1 MSAKISIED
10 IKKIYEN
17 NGLKLL
23 ESTSRGICKNYKC
36 CDDEGYLYYYGAR
49 NLQKQGASNNK
60 LHRFSSKNPF
70 AWENVLHFMEQNVH
84 NGTILVSTS
93 SDWQNRDSILS
104 FKCGVCGAVFKKSW
118 SAFLSLD
125 FKICPRCFNQA
136 KDEGVVQ
143 TNRIDPFLFRE
154 KLLEK
159 GLYLL
164 SGDNITYHSKV
175 LVQDKNGY
183 RGLVSLGSIYSR
195 EEVGLDKFSVANP
208 FTVDN
213 LRLYTFLKGWD
224 CIIPDQT
231 YKGNRSMLK
240 IRCSCGRSFE
250 VTTTHFLNG
259 KYKCNKCRG
268 VQSELSSIVEQW
280 LKTHNIEYQM
290 EKRFDDCKNK
300 RIMPFDYFIPNIGCI
315 EVDGQLHYKAR
326 GDNKNNLL
334 QVQANDKIKT
344 EYCRKNNI
352 PLLRLPYWEIE
363 DGETYQKRLKQ
374 FLSIED

>member
-60 LHRFSSKNPF
+60 LHRFSSKNTF
-70 AWENVLHFMEQNVH
+70 AWEKVLHFMEQNVH

-136 KDEGVVQ
+136 KDEGVVP

-195 EEVGLDKFSVANP
+195 EEVGFDKFSVANP

-250 VTTTHFLNG
+250 VTATHFLNG

-280 LKTHNIEYQM
+280 LKAHNIEYQM

-326 GDNKNNLL
+326 GDNKNSLL

>member
-49 NLQKQGASNNK
+49 NLQKQSASNNK

-136 KDEGVVQ
+136 KDEGVVP

-195 EEVGLDKFSVANP
+195 GEVGFDKFSVANP

-326 GDNKNNLL
+326 GDNKNSLL